1 MGLSFVLDESCTHLD
16 VHVTWG
22 DYRRERGDRPDDV
35 VDDEADDKPNGQL
48 GRTSWVRYPR
58 ETWVRRL
65 NIPAIGRMARI
76 PLSKAQGSSETVVEG
91 FEDPDVV
98 LDGVVHQVNAQRA
111 VSLFLVNR
119 IKNLSYRIGAKM
131 KGGCYRVGSKSCR
144 AIATVLFLH
153 DHAKQDL

>member
-131 KGGCYRVGSKSCR
+131 KGGC
-144 AIATVLFLH
+144 
-153 DHAKQDL
+153 